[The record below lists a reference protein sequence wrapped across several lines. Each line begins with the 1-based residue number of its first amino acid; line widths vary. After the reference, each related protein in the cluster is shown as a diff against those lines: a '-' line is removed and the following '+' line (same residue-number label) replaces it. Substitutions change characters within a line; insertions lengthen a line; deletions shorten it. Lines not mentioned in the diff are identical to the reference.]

1 MSKASGN
8 TMAPRAKNNAPA
20 RSRGLAKG
28 PVIGGLLVAVA
39 AIAALYWVYASQN
52 SADPTNDSSS
62 AAASAGASGYKF
74 AVGDPGP
81 GEAAPGFTLPSSEG
95 GTISLSELRGETVL
109 LYFQEGLMCQP
120 CFDQITDL
128 ENNAD
133 ALREAGIDRV
143 VSITSDRVEHL
154 AQKSADM
161 GLSTPVLSDPDL
173 EVIRDYDA
181 NSYGMMGD
189 SHAGHS
195 FVLVDPDGTITWR
208 ADYGG
213 APDYTMFVPTEDMLA
228 DLEAERQS

>member
-1 MSKASGN
+1 MTMSSGTTN
-8 TMAPRAKNNAPA
+8 APRTRNNVGRRPV
-20 RSRGLAKG
+20 GLARG
-28 PVIGGLLVAVA
+28 PVIGGLLIAVA
-39 AIAALYWVYASQN
+39 AIAGLYWLFTSQN
-52 SADPTNDSSS
+52 GPDPTSGSGAES
-62 AAASAGASGYKF
+62 ASGASGYKH
-74 AVGDPGP
+74 AVGEPRP
-81 GEAAPGFTLPSSEG
+81 GEVAPDFSLPSSEG
-95 GTISLSELRGETVL
+95 GTLSLSDLRGETVL

-154 AQKSADM
+154 AQKSSDM

-173 EVIRDYDA
+173 KVIRTYDA

-189 SHAGHS
+189 SRAGHS
-195 FVLVDPDGTITWR
+195 FLLVDPDGTITWR

-213 APDYTMFVPTEDMLA
+213 APDYTMFLPTGSILT
-228 DLEAERQS
+228 DLEAERTS

>member
-1 MSKASGN
+1 VSKLS
-8 TMAPRAKNNAPA
+8 TKTTTPRTRNNAGR
-20 RSRGLAKG
+20 RSGGLAKG
-28 PVIGGLLVAVA
+28 PVIGGLLLAVV
-39 AIAALYWVYASQN
+39 AIAGLYWVFTSQN
-52 SADPTNDSSS
+52 DPDPAN
-62 AAASAGASGYKF
+62 ASGSGASGYKY

-81 GEAAPGFTLPSSEG
+81 GEAAPDFSLPSSEG
-95 GTISLSELRGETVL
+95 GTVSLSDLRGETVL

-120 CFDQITDL
+120 CFDQIADL
-128 ENNAD
+128 EKNAD

-173 EVIRDYDA
+173 EVIRAYDA

-189 SHAGHS
+189 SRAGHS
-195 FVLVDPDGTITWR
+195 FLLVEPDGTISWR

-213 APDYTMFVPTEDMLA
+213 APDYTMFLPTEAMLA
-228 DLEAERQS
+228 DLEAERTS

>member
-1 MSKASGN
+1 MSRSSGTTN
-8 TMAPRAKNNAPA
+8 APRTRSDAERHPRRPA
-20 RSRGLAKG
+20 GAR
-28 PVIGGLLVAVA
+28 VIGGLLVAVA
-39 AIAALYWVYASQN
+39 AVAGLYWIFTSQN
-52 SADPTNDSSS
+52 GPNPTGEPNAESGST
-62 AAASAGASGYKF
+62 ASGYKH

-81 GEAAPGFTLPSSEG
+81 GEEAPDFSLPSSEG
-95 GTISLSELRGETVL
+95 GDVSLSELRGESVL

-128 ENNAD
+128 ENNAQK
-133 ALREAGIDRV
+133 LQEAGIDRV

-173 EVIRDYDA
+173 DVIRAYSA

-189 SHAGHS
+189 TRAGHS

-213 APDYTMFVPTEDMLA
+213 APDYTMFLPVDALLA
-228 DLEAERQS
+228 DLEAERA